1 VQGFV
6 AGVNAALKI
15 KGEEPMILDRS
26 QAYIGT
32 LIDDLVT
39 KGTNEP
45 YRMMTS
51 RSEYRLL
58 HRQDNADIR
67 LCAIGYRIGLVSDE
81 RWQRVQDKYAAVE
94 KEAER
99 IEHTHIATTPELREL
114 LESKNSSVP
123 PSGACIAD
131 LIRRPELGYEELAPF
146 DKNRPELPKVIREQ
160 VEITVKYAGY
170 IKRQIKQAEEFKRLE
185 NKRIPDDIDF
195 MSIHGV
201 RTEARQK
208 LTKVRPANFGQAS
221 RISGVSPADIA
232 ALMVYLEK
240 GERHE

>member
-1 VQGFV
+1 
-6 AGVNAALKI
+6 
-15 KGEEPMILDRS
+15 MILDRS

-67 LCAIGYRIGLVSDE
+67 LCGIGHRLGLVSDE

-94 KEAER
+94 EEAER
-99 IEHTHIATTPELREL
+99 IEHTHIATTPELREFP
-114 LESKNSSVP
+114 ESKNSSVP
-123 PSGACIAD
+123 PSGACVAD
-131 LIRRPELGYEELAPF
+131 LIRRPELGYEELAQF
-146 DKNRPELPKVIREQ
+146 DKNRPELSKVIREQ

-170 IKRQIKQAEEFKRLE
+170 IKRQLKQAEEFKRLE
-185 NKRIPDDIDF
+185 NKRIPQDIDF

-240 GERHE
+240 GERNE